1 MAPRKKVVTV
11 EYLQRDVFDVHMRYI
26 QTSLDGIRDMSV
38 KIADR
43 LENQERTLYRNT
55 LTVEEH
61 KKRSLHIEKR
71 QEAFME
77 ALTSIKNDF
86 HELVTKIVT
95 IEEELKPIKI
105 KSEINYK
112 LVNQIL
118 WIKDNKVLIFKL
130 ATLVGIASIIMY
142 ILLKDVEAIKQLIK
156 VVF

>member
-1 MAPRKKVVTV
+1 MSNPENKP
-11 EYLQRDVFDVHMRYI
+11 EFLQRDVFDVHMRYI
-26 QTSLDGIRDMSV
+26 QSSLDGIRDMSV

-43 LENQERTLYRNT
+43 LETQERTLYRNT

-61 KKRSLHIEKR
+61 KKRSIHIEKR
-71 QEAFME
+71 QDAFME

-86 HELVTKIVT
+86 HELVTKIIV
-95 IEEELKPIKI
+95 IEEELKPIKL

-112 LVNQIL
+112 FINQML
-118 WIKDNKVLIFKL
+118 WVKDNKALIFKL
-130 ATLVGIASIIMY
+130 ATVVGIASIIMY